1 MTSTRLWR
9 TFTAQWQIKVFLGGA
24 ITAAFWIGYSLLEHF
39 PARPVVQMPELGI
52 DRLIPFWPR
61 AAFVYVSQF
70 VTMPLVIWL
79 MTTRRQLLFCCLNL
93 VLLIGASFVV
103 FYFWPTSVAR
113 PEPSPGH
120 DFFYGV
126 IANADLPRNACPS
139 LHAAFGVFTAIG
151 AWQVFRGWQHS
162 RWLIGVAWLWTA
174 AVLLSTLLI
183 KQHVFLDLLAGI
195 ALGAASGWLT
205 QRSEKPLRRRNPACI
220 EVVSHPPMRAAA
232 SLPASAPAPELT
244 TANTRPPGGPS

>member
-1 MTSTRLWR
+1 
-9 TFTAQWQIKVFLGGA
+9 
-24 ITAAFWIGYSLLEHF
+24 
-39 PARPVVQMPELGI
+39 
-52 DRLIPFWPR
+52 
-61 AAFVYVSQF
+61 
-70 VTMPLVIWL
+70 MPLVIWL

-93 VLLIGASFVV
+93 VLLIGTSFVV

-126 IANADLPRNACPS
+126 IFNADLPRNACPS

-162 RWLIGVAWLWTA
+162 WWLIGAAWLWTA

-205 QRSEKPLRRRNPACI
+205 QRPERLARRCNPACL
-220 EVVSHPPMRAAA
+220 EVVSQPPMRAAA
-232 SLPASAPAPELT
+232 SLPASPLAPKF
-244 TANTRPPGGPS
+244 TAGNSRPPGGQS